1 MTELLILA
9 VCLAASALIITL
21 GLVIMRRMKKKPGA
35 VIKIIYCI
43 FVCLLVFSGGTFVYL
58 SIYYKATGR
67 AVAALSGSDNVK
79 VTSSEDG
86 YLFDGSGKDTLL
98 IFYPGAKV
106 ESEAYAPLMNSI
118 AESGVD
124 CFLLTMPFH
133 LAILDINAADRV
145 IESHRYEHI
154 IVSGHS
160 LGGTAASYWASQSSK
175 ADAIVLLAPFPSSAL
190 ADSMRL
196 LSVYG
201 SEDGVLVK
209 SQYEGSRQYFPENSR
224 ELVIEGGNHAG
235 FGDYGFQSGDKEAL
249 ISAEKQQQITAEAV
263 SQLASELQSS
273 KSK

>member
-1 MTELLILA
+1 MNIAEYYEDVPIANNKKFPLVMFSMGYYSYVEANTYLLCAL
-9 VCLAASALIITL
+9 ASAGYIVASVGHAYEAVENDYEDGSYDLYDTKINKIQIENKRKAMA
-21 GLVIMRRMKKKPGA
+21 VQKK
-35 VIKIIYCI
+35 
-43 FVCLLVFSGGTFVYL
+43 LL
-58 SIYYKATGR
+58 KK
-67 AVAALSGSDNVK
+67 ALSH
-79 VTSSEDG
+79 E
-86 YLFDGSGKDTLL
+86 
-98 IFYPGAKV
+98 
-106 ESEAYAPLMNSI
+106 EALNEFEVFQNTYTPYI
-118 AESGVD
+118 KG
-124 CFLLTMPFH
+124 
-133 LAILDINAADRV
+133 RV
-145 IESHRYEHI
+145 IEWKQDIERALEAVKDRYSDYLDQSCGVG
-154 IVSGHS
+154 VSGHS

-175 ADAIVLLAPFPSSAL
+175 ADAIVLLASFPSSAL